1 MRIAV
6 TQTSLN
12 PDVVKLLQTHAAEVS
27 DMSKRGMEA
36 INERMKKSKNQLK
49 NKSNKYL
56 FNIF

>member
-36 INERMKKSKNQLK
+36 IHKRMKKSKN
-49 NKSNKYL
+49 
-56 FNIF
+56 

>member
-27 DMSKRGMEA
+27 DMSKRVMEV
-36 INERMKKSKNQLK
+36 IHERMKKSKN
-49 NKSNKYL
+49 
-56 FNIF
+56 